1 MATEKDLI
9 ISDKKTV
16 ADQELEARTTEIAE
30 AAPFNI
36 DLYNAD
42 MGDED
47 GDTDIT
53 DDIETNF
60 TPVDTSGEEIHSD
73 NYYTEKFKNDLGF
86 GVGKDT
92 KMSTP
97 ILGLYDKL
105 NIFSKDYKGKYAPE
119 ELKGQFRLRNAL
131 GDLARIVDRTAIS
144 GVTGINNTLNDMVR
158 MDMPGFM
165 AEMLTGDVVG
175 ANVLAMKAIKAG
187 IDKKSLPEFFK
198 KLGDINNR
206 MSMADAMGTGL
217 ISKNIFQDIADNKD
231 PFQVK
236 DDPDFEPMSGQDR
249 LAGENWGL
257 LGGKG
262 ASFDELVGGFPVID
276 TGRPLADMGSTFA
289 GEVAPFFLTF
299 AAAKALTPGLPD
311 EYVYA
316 ANVFNKAKAASPQ
329 FAKAISWM
337 KVNMPR
343 VSKVSKFIAKNSVEG
358 ARNSL
363 IAETILGDPYQP
375 SLMDNLLPEGIN
387 NNARLNDSFVEA
399 KIKSL
404 FVNEIINGIPMG
416 VAFGAGG
423 KALNLTRK
431 FGQGGFKGAFPG
443 QFPTKNTQLDLLDK
457 SIGTKTAEDYG
468 YQIAENYLR
477 SIVDAAEAR
486 VIKPMVNY
494 LSKWKIFEAAI
505 DNADN
510 LKKEYDAIE
519 YYKKIRAKLD
529 ADEKTKGNQEN
540 TIEAETIEEQ
550 QTPQPKRA
558 LDGKVRQPIRI
569 GEVDEDAPGKDL
581 LTYYKNRGDIESP
594 RWETGYTEQKQ
605 VDLEAEVK
613 KSQNIVKKAA
623 KELGKATE
631 EFVAEQKI
639 QSQIRPDSDRGFSNE
654 LGTSVGLA
662 APTAGEVAKVKV
674 SDLTV
679 RPDVFQVKSEGKYNK
694 KGVSGSL
701 KEASSFDPNLADLL
715 TVWRDTTGEIGDVG
729 KVYIVDGHNRLDLA
743 QRSGV
748 GEVDVRFVDVATVE
762 EAQTISAL
770 KNIAQGTSIKGSM
783 TAMDVALFMQNS
795 GETLESLAQ
804 KGITLTNTLMIEGT
818 QLSRLPR
825 NILDKVA
832 TKEIPYNKA
841 LALGSVEGASVES
854 INFVYS
860 KFVKN
865 PKYSADRI
873 RQIMLA
879 STRAVETVTEGTL
892 PGLEQWSKEN
902 NLPEIS
908 AIAEAFLK
916 TLRTEISGLR
926 AITQKNKKEAIE
938 KVKGNKIAYDDSVDK
953 RLEAER
959 QVERF
964 EGLAYTV
971 SDTNRL
977 INELASQ
984 MKANKISVNQ
994 IIKNNFETIKSAM
1007 AGDDAPLTKIESEPA
1022 RVQKEV
1028 DAKLN
1033 EKANDLL
1040 RNEKPEPINR
1050 EEVQKVVNKEK
1061 EELLQGY
1068 TEQEIF
1074 DIEDELV
1081 ANNGSLNK
1089 NHSKIGETL
1098 KSTVTN
1104 ANKKKLPISTRGGFK
1119 FKTLGDVSRVTFADM
1134 WKILKVRHP
1143 MTLRFDNEKWAGT
1156 AKPRYGKYQ
1165 IEFANDIDKAIYITG
1180 NRWNKKPSAKDG
1192 EFRAF
1197 LEEVGIPSN
1206 RQYES
1211 FIKMK
1216 NQLKELAAQDP
1227 EDGVLILE
1235 NSRAYEYSIEAP
1247 IATRGGKSLG
1257 NGRFTIIGNYTDER
1271 GWVRKDPRYTP
1282 DMFDKDLK
1290 KGDFELDD
1298 LREIENE
1305 NVKKA
1310 NEKLQAK
1317 YNKEYKDS
1325 TNPKNFDPLDPKNN
1339 EQMEFALEDDIYTNM
1354 GNDHVNADVNLTEQQ
1369 AQELVDIA
1377 RKIAGANVQNL
1388 RLVDAIEPKI
1398 SAKAAADYGLPPSAI
1413 GRTGR
1418 AKGLFRFGSTPAKDL
1433 IVLAMT
1439 YKSHFINFGSMMQ
1452 TLRHESFHR
1461 IQDRYL
1467 TLKEQKLLDSP
1478 AVDRQLR
1485 EIVASF
1491 YPKHQKYLYGAKRMS
1506 EREVQAFAFSVFDE
1520 LDFAKEPTWLQ
1531 PFKKLQEIAE
1541 KINNKLSGY
1550 GFKTY
1555 KDIFRDAQAG
1565 RLAERTPRPFR
1576 YAKNIPGNTAPEP
1589 ASFAL
1594 NPDEF
1599 TENLETIKVAIR
1611 DGDMT
1616 IEEAMDGLYRRL
1628 INRKLNPDGKRYI
1641 PTSEADLIAT
1651 NKAFETSLFE
1661 LLGTR
1666 EDATKVP
1673 SFTMENMKR
1682 LGLQLITESNF
1693 RTDEILALHKKAMRG
1708 DKNALQK
1715 QVAQAA
1721 IILQRDVQIQ
1731 QMKEVALDIKL
1742 NPNDSTSKSLLISL
1756 WEDAMK
1762 VSVAIAEVNR
1772 PSAQNLRMQQ
1782 MDFLGG
1788 QEMFIPPY
1796 QHIEMD
1802 VSSTKVGTTALEEGV
1817 EKAGLVQDKGLG
1829 EGTYFKSMDGGEV
1842 REKSTYVDGMTN
1854 ADIMILD
1861 LTSQNKTLSKLLQE
1875 LNIDGVGA
1883 VLGGK
1888 LTPEQKGALAEYL
1901 ASKKYQGIR
1910 VDGREI
1916 GQPGDIIY
1924 VPDSNQAN
1932 KIINS
1937 KAQIQEGSDPADIP
1951 EQQSIPGVFKRAVL
1965 EQENIFE
1972 KVMSKKDYESV
1983 MNNKPTK
1990 RAREIMEVIAESLYL
2005 YKDRTKSMNNFM
2017 TNFAKGLDNV
2027 GKGQLTQ
2034 EKIAQIARNG
2044 IFLNSATLGKVLGG
2058 SLFRAFTLPYSQFMG
2073 AGKTKRKALAAG
2085 DIDGARMAR
2094 IRQQLNL
2101 TMYLRY
2107 FVHAAHAF
2115 RLALSAVKHDEVFG
2129 NINRGYFEADG
2140 YRKSKNPNKQ
2150 PKIRR
2155 FDDYVQEE
2163 IDDEARR
2170 MLSGGK
2176 SVAKHLTNPETNPV
2190 ILATHYLTKGIKT
2203 TFGSGASRVMSGLDT
2218 LVGMTVAPSYEYARL
2233 MEQELFQKMAQ
2244 GFDMHDPRIFNEAHK
2259 KAEAALNRAL
2269 ADVEMPDGSVIKGG
2283 FMDSVHARQ
2292 AVDYVNFTDSIEV
2305 DRNER
2310 TVEYGIRRAQE
2321 KGLTQPEDILEFA
2334 EQYRNDEDLN
2344 NLEYFT
2350 KASEPTNDQFRM
2362 LGLSKNETGLD
2373 GLGQEILN
2381 YPSKRIHKATRAVP
2395 LLGVVFPTNRTP
2407 LNLVKSALRH
2417 LPLPTNRL
2425 VDSYWRDI
2433 TSEDLFQRE
2442 RAIGEIATSQHLFAL
2457 GIGAVATG
2465 LVEFSG
2471 PTSTDF
2477 NRDKLNRY
2485 KHRPPNAVRFRTPGS
2500 NEWSDWY
2507 SMDMFDT
2514 ASFIFGS
2521 IGGYVDAI
2529 KRMPRDS
2536 QFEIPFT
2543 ENEEIDYSEQAQDAY
2558 IIANAHTLRRF
2569 DTWTAAKAIGDTV
2582 KENTVGYFRKSVMAN
2597 VGNFYDLIQELLSTE
2612 ESGNQY
2618 IHTGKRNMLETTI
2631 ARYMKMPLALLR
2643 QTRIGFDN
2651 KRYLINESVN
2661 AKTGER
2667 TWYATARDLAF
2678 ELLMEMP
2685 GLQNVVGTPEI
2696 DPIFGQPVE
2705 YDYAFGGNEIKNPLL
2720 RSLVMNIH
2728 PLAMF
2733 RPTKERNGIIYK
2745 ELSRLHGYGAYPRFS
2760 TRTSLGIKGY
2770 VMSNQEFMEFRELMT
2785 TLKDP
2790 NGTGLTFAQ
2799 DLERLLNSDAYK
2811 ELPDYD
2817 PEFDVTGQ
2825 PRNIVSKRAMLT
2837 KLYAIEQLAKKYRD
2851 AARRQFIRTK
2861 PYLQHLQNENKILNK
2876 EIAQTTNDFPNQVEA
2891 WRSIVNSDV
2900 RTG

>member
-9 ISDKKTV
+9 ISDKETKT
-16 ADQELEARTTEIAE
+16 DEALKARDTKIAE
-30 AAPFNI
+30 AKPFNE
-36 DLYNAD
+36 DLYEAD
-42 MGDED
+42 MEWIESGQTFDEANTPEFVPED
-47 GDTDIT
+47 GTQ
-53 DDIETNF
+53 
-60 TPVDTSGEEIHSD
+60 EEIHSD

-86 GVGKDT
+86 GIGKDT

-175 ANVLAMKAIKAG
+175 ANMLAIKAIKAG

-206 MSMADAMGTGL
+206 MSLADAMGTGL
-217 ISKNIFQDIADNKD
+217 VSKNIFQDIAENKD
-231 PFQVK
+231 PFQVR

-276 TGRPLADMGSTFA
+276 TGRPLADMGSTFF
-289 GEVAPFFLTF
+289 GEAAPFFLTF

-316 ANVFNKAKAASPQ
+316 ASVFKKAKAASPQ
-329 FAKAISWM
+329 LAKAISWM

-343 VSKVSKFIAKNSVEG
+343 VSKVSKFVAKNSVEG
-358 ARNSL
+358 ARNSA

-443 QFPTKNTQLDLLDK
+443 QFPTKSTQLDLLDK
-457 SIGTKTAEDYG
+457 SIGSKTAEDYG
-468 YQIAENYLR
+468 YQVAENYLR
-477 SIVDAAEAR
+477 SIVDSAEAR

-529 ADEKTKGNQEN
+529 ADAKTKGNQEN
-540 TIEAETIEEQ
+540 TIEAETVEEQ

-581 LTYYKNRGDIESP
+581 LAYYKKQGDIKSP
-594 RWETGYTEQKQ
+594 QWETGYTEQKQ

-623 KELGKATE
+623 KELGEATV
-631 EFVAEQKI
+631 EFEKEQKI

-679 RPDVFQVKSEGKYNK
+679 RPDVFQVKSEGKFNK

-701 KEASSFDPNLADLL
+701 KESSTFDPNLADLL

-748 GEVDVRFVDVATVE
+748 GEVDVRFVDVATVQ

-770 KNIAQGTSIKGSM
+770 KNIAQGTSVKGSM

-841 LALGSVEGASVES
+841 LALGSVEGASAES

-1033 EKANDLL
+1033 EKANALL
-1040 RNEKPEPINR
+1040 RNEKPEPISR
-1050 EEVQKVVNKEK
+1050 EEVQKVVNQEK
-1061 EELLQGY
+1061 KELLQGY
-1068 TEQEIF
+1068 TEKEIF
-1074 DIEDELV
+1074 EIEDELV
-1081 ANNGSLNK
+1081 GNNGSLNK

-1098 KSTVTN
+1098 DTSVTSTKRKTF
-1104 ANKKKLPISTRGGFK
+1104 PYITEGGFK
-1119 FKTLGDVSRVTFADM
+1119 FNSASELNNADFGLLYPVLM
-1134 WKILKVRHP
+1134 RKYPKLDFSS
-1143 MTLRFDNEKWAGT
+1143 TKWAGT
-1156 AKPRYGKYQ
+1156 AKPRYGQYT
-1165 IEFANDIDKAIYITG
+1165 IAFANDIDKAIYITG
-1180 NRWNKKPSAKDG
+1180 NRWGKKSKKDAEFTAFLDEIGISSGARHKAYMLMKNELKGLANAAQYADG
-1192 EFRAF
+1192 ELTLRNTMAYV
-1197 LEEVGIPSN
+1197 EI
-1206 RQYES
+1206 
-1211 FIKMK
+1211 MK
-1216 NQLKELAAQDP
+1216 EPLVKKGSVNP
-1227 EDGVLILE
+1227 DGTVNIR
-1235 NSRAYEYSIEAP
+1235 N
-1247 IATRGGKSLG
+1247 
-1257 NGRFTIIGNYTDER
+1257 NYVD
-1271 GWVRKDPRYTP
+1271 GDGYVQKDPRA
-1282 DMFDKDLK
+1282 DDA
-1290 KGDFELDD
+1290 DFELDD
-1298 LREIENE
+1298 LGKIENE
-1305 NVKKA
+1305 NVRKA

-1325 TNPKNFDPLDPKNN
+1325 TNPKNYDPLDPKNN
-1339 EQMEFALEDDIYTNM
+1339 EQLEFALEDDIYTNM

-1398 SAKAAADYGLPPSAI
+1398 TAKAAADYGLPPSAI
-1413 GRTGR
+1413 GKTGR
-1418 AKGLFRFGSTPAKDL
+1418 AKGVFRFGSTPAKDL
-1433 IVLAMT
+1433 IILAMT

-1491 YPKHQKYLYGAKRMS
+1491 YPRHQKYLFGAKRMS

-1531 PFKKLQEIAE
+1531 PFRKLQEIAE

-1576 YAKNIPGNTAPEP
+1576 FAKNIPGNTAPEP

-1628 INRKLNPDGKRYI
+1628 INRKLNPDGKKYI

-1693 RTDEILALHKKAMRG
+1693 RTDEILALHQKAMRG

-1721 IILQRDVQIQ
+1721 ILLQRDVQIQ

-1742 NPNDSTSKSLLISL
+1742 NPADNTSKSLLISL

-1796 QHIEMD
+1796 QHIEVD
-1802 VSSTKVGTTALEEGV
+1802 VSTTKVGTTALEEGV

-1842 REKSTYVDGMTN
+1842 REKSTYVDGIVN

-1861 LTSQNKTLSKLLQE
+1861 LTSQNKTLSKLLKE

-1910 VDGREI
+1910 MDGTEI

-1972 KVMSKKDYESV
+1972 KVMNKKDYESV
-1983 MNNKPTK
+1983 MNNQPTK
-1990 RAREIMEVIAESLYL
+1990 KAREIMEIIAESLYL

-2027 GKGQLTQ
+2027 GRGQLTQ

-2058 SLFRAFTLPYSQFMG
+2058 SLFRAATLPYSQFMG

-2085 DIDGARMAR
+2085 DMDGARMAR

-2101 TMYLRY
+2101 TMYIRY
-2107 FVHAAHAF
+2107 FVHSAHAF

-2140 YRKSKNPNKQ
+2140 YRKSQKTKKQ

-2170 MLSGGK
+2170 MLGGGK
-2176 SVAKHLTNPETNPV
+2176 GVAKHLTNPETNPV

-2334 EQYRNDEDLN
+2334 EQYRNDPDKN

-2350 KASEPTNDQFRM
+2350 KASEPTNDQFR
-2362 LGLSKNETGLD
+2362 LFGKGLSSTETGFD
-2373 GLGQEILN
+2373 ELGQNILN

-2465 LVEFSG
+2465 VVEFSG
-2471 PTSTDF
+2471 PQSTDF

-2485 KHRPPNAVRFRTPGS
+2485 MHRPPNAIRFRTPGS

-2536 QFEIPFT
+2536 QFEIPYT
-2543 ENEEIDYSEQAQDAY
+2543 ENEEIVYSEKVQDAY

-2612 ESGNQY
+2612 QSGNQY

-2661 AKTGER
+2661 ATTGER
-2667 TWYATARDLAF
+2667 TWYATARDLAW
-2678 ELLMEMP
+2678 ELLSEIP
-2685 GLQNVVGTPEI
+2685 GLQNLVGVPEL
-2696 DPIFGQPVE
+2696 DPIYGQPVE
-2705 YDYAFGGNEIKNPLL
+2705 YDYAFGADSIKNPLL
-2720 RSLVMNIH
+2720 RALVMNIH

-2733 RPTKERNGIIYK
+2733 RPTKERNGIVYK
-2745 ELSRLHGYGAYPRFS
+2745 ELSRLHGFGAYPRFS
-2760 TRTSLGIKGY
+2760 TRTSLNIKGY

-2785 TLKDP
+2785 TIKDP
-2790 NGTGLTFAQ
+2790 LGTGLTFAQ
-2799 DLERLLNSDAYK
+2799 DLERLINSDYYK
-2811 ELPDYD
+2811 QLPDYD
-2817 PEFDVTGQ
+2817 PAYDVTGN
-2825 PRNIVSKRAMLT
+2825 PRNIVSKRATLT
-2837 KLYAIEQLAKKYRD
+2837 KLYVIEQLAKKYRD
-2851 AARRQFIRTK
+2851 AARRYFINTK
-2861 PYLQHLQNENKILNK
+2861 PYLRHLQNENKILNK
-2876 EIAQTTNDFPNQVEA
+2876 NISQTTNDFPNQVEA

>member
-9 ISDKKTV
+9 ISDKETNVDK
-16 ADQELEARTTEIAE
+16 ALEARTTEIAE
-30 AAPFNI
+30 AKPFNL
-36 DLYNAD
+36 DLYNAT
-42 MGDED
+42 MGGED
-47 GDTDIT
+47 DVTDIE
-53 DDIETNF
+53 DDIETDF
-60 TPVDTSGEEIHSD
+60 KPVDTSGEEIHSD

-206 MSMADAMGTGL
+206 MSVADAMGTGL

-231 PFQVK
+231 PFQIK

-276 TGRPLADMGSTFA
+276 TGRPLADMGSTFF

-316 ANVFNKAKAASPQ
+316 ANVFKKAKTASPQ

-343 VSKVSKFIAKNSVEG
+343 VSKVSKFVAKNSVEG

-457 SIGTKTAEDYG
+457 SIGSKTAEDYG

-477 SIVDAAEAR
+477 SIVDSAEAR
-486 VIKPMVNY
+486 LIKPMVNY

-581 LTYYKNRGDIESP
+581 LGYYKKEGEIKDP
-594 RWETGYTEQKQ
+594 QWETGYTEQKQ
-605 VDLEAEVK
+605 VDLETEVK

-623 KELGKATE
+623 KELGDATV
-631 EFVAEQKI
+631 EFEKEQKI

-679 RPDVFQVKSEGKYNK
+679 RPDVFQVKSEGKFNK

-701 KEASSFDPNLADLL
+701 KEASTFDPNLADLL

-743 QRSGV
+743 QRSGI
-748 GEVDVRFVDVATVE
+748 GEVDVRFVDVATVK

-977 INELASQ
+977 INELANQ

-1040 RNEKPEPINR
+1040 RNEKPEPIKR

-1068 TEQEIF
+1068 SEQQIF
-1074 DIEDELV
+1074 DMEDELV
-1081 ANNGSLNK
+1081 GNNGSLNK

-1098 KSTVTN
+1098 DTSVTSTKRKTF
-1104 ANKKKLPISTRGGFK
+1104 PYITEGGFK
-1119 FKTLGDVSRVTFADM
+1119 FNSAGELNNADFGLLYP
-1134 WKILKVRHP
+1134 ILMRKYP
-1143 MTLRFDNEKWAGT
+1143 KLDFSSTKWAGT
-1156 AKPRYGKYQ
+1156 AKPRYGKYT
-1165 IEFANDIDKAIYITG
+1165 IAFANDIDRAIYITG
-1180 NRWNKKPSAKDG
+1180 NRYGKKSKKDAEFTAFLDEIGISSGARHKAYMLMKNELKGLANAAQYADG
-1192 EFRAF
+1192 ELTLRNTMAYV
-1197 LEEVGIPSN
+1197 EI
-1206 RQYES
+1206 
-1211 FIKMK
+1211 
-1216 NQLKELAAQDP
+1216 LKEPLVKKGSVNP
-1227 EDGVLILE
+1227 DGTVNIR
-1235 NSRAYEYSIEAP
+1235 N
-1247 IATRGGKSLG
+1247 
-1257 NGRFTIIGNYTDER
+1257 NYVDGDGYVQR
-1271 GWVRKDPRYTP
+1271 DPRA
-1282 DMFDKDLK
+1282 DDA
-1290 KGDFELDD
+1290 DFELDD
-1298 LREIENE
+1298 LGKIENE

-1339 EQMEFALEDDIYTNM
+1339 EQLEFALEDDIYTNM

-1398 SAKAAADYGLPPSAI
+1398 TAKAAADYGLPPSAI

-1418 AKGLFRFGSTPAKDL
+1418 AKGVFRFGSTPAKDL
-1433 IVLAMT
+1433 IILAMT

-1491 YPKHQKYLYGAKRMS
+1491 YPKHQKYLFGAKRMS

-1531 PFKKLQEIAE
+1531 PFRKIKEIAE

-1641 PTSEADLIAT
+1641 PTSETDLIAT

-1693 RTDEILALHKKAMRG
+1693 RTDEILALHQKAMRG

-1796 QHIEMD
+1796 QHIEID
-1802 VSSTKVGTTALEEGV
+1802 VSSTKIGATALEEGV

-1875 LNIDGVGA
+1875 LNIDNVGA

-1910 VDGREI
+1910 VDGTEI

-1937 KAQIQEGSDPADIP
+1937 KAQIQEGSDPADMP

-1972 KVMSKKDYESV
+1972 KVMNKKDYESV

-1990 RAREIMEVIAESLYL
+1990 RAREIMEIIAESLYL

-2058 SLFRAFTLPYSQFMG
+2058 SLFRAATLPYSQFMG

-2085 DIDGARMAR
+2085 DMDGARMAR
-2094 IRQQLNL
+2094 MRQQLNM

-2140 YRKSKNPNKQ
+2140 YRKSKNPSKQ

-2176 SVAKHLTNPETNPV
+2176 GVAKHLTNPETNPV

-2259 KAEAALNRAL
+2259 KAEAALNRSL

-2362 LGLSKNETGLD
+2362 LGFSKNENAFD
-2373 GLGQEILN
+2373 GLGQQILN

-2465 LVEFSG
+2465 VVEFSG
-2471 PTSTDF
+2471 PQSTDP
-2477 NRDKLNRY
+2477 NRDRLNRY

-2500 NEWSDWY
+2500 NEWSAWY
-2507 SMDMFDT
+2507 SLDMFDT

-2536 QFEIPFT
+2536 QFEIPYT
-2543 ENEEIDYSEQAQDAY
+2543 ENEEIDYSDKAQEAY
-2558 IIANAHTLRRF
+2558 IIANAHTLKRF

-2618 IHTGKRNMLETTI
+2618 VHTGKRNMLETTI

-2661 AKTGER
+2661 ATTGER
-2667 TWYATARDLAF
+2667 TWYATAADLAR
-2678 ELLMEMP
+2678 ELFSEIP
-2685 GLQNVVGTPEI
+2685 GLQNVLGTPEL

-2760 TRTSLGIKGY
+2760 TRTSLNIKGY
-2770 VMSNQEFMEFRELMT
+2770 VMSNQEFMEFRRIMT

-2817 PEFDVTGQ
+2817 PEFDATGQ

-2851 AARRQFIRTK
+2851 AARRYFIETK

-2876 EIAQTTNDFPNQVEA
+2876 EVAQTTNDFPNQVEA

>member
-9 ISDKKTV
+9 ISDKEVK
-16 ADQELEARTTEIAE
+16 ADQALEARDTKIAE
-30 AAPFNI
+30 AAPFNL
-36 DLYNAD
+36 DLYNAT
-42 MGDED
+42 MGGED
-47 GDTDIT
+47 DVTDIE
-53 DDIETNF
+53 DDIQTEGF

-86 GVGKDT
+86 GVGRDT

-119 ELKGQFRLRNAL
+119 ELRGQFRLRNAL

-144 GVTGINNTLNDMVR
+144 GVSGINNTLNDMVR

-175 ANVLAMKAIKAG
+175 ANALAIKAIKAG

-236 DDPDFEPMSGQDR
+236 DDPNFEPMSGQDR

-262 ASFDELVGGFPVID
+262 ASFDALVGGYPVID
-276 TGRPLADMGSTFA
+276 TGRPLADMGSTFF
-289 GEVAPFFLTF
+289 GEAAPFFLTF

-316 ANVFNKAKAASPQ
+316 ANVFKKAKTASPQ

-343 VSKVSKFIAKNSVEG
+343 VSKVSKFVAKNAVEG

-468 YQIAENYLR
+468 YQVAENYLR
-477 SIVDAAEAR
+477 SIVDSAEAR
-486 VIKPMVNY
+486 IIKPMVNY

-558 LDGKVRQPIRI
+558 LDGKIRQPIRI

-581 LTYYKNRGDIESP
+581 LGYYKKEGDIKDP
-594 RWETGYTEQKQ
+594 QWETGYTEQKQ
-605 VDLEAEVK
+605 VDLETEVK

-623 KELGKATE
+623 KELGEATVE
-631 EFVAEQKI
+631 LEKEQKI

-662 APTAGEVAKVKV
+662 APTAGEIAKVKV

-679 RPDVFQVKSEGKYNK
+679 RPDVFQVKSEGKFNK

-701 KEASSFDPNLADLL
+701 KEASTFDPNLADLL

-743 QRSGV
+743 QKSGI
-748 GEVDVRFVDVATVE
+748 GEVDVRFVDVATVR

-825 NILDKVA
+825 NLLDKVA

-860 KFVKN
+860 KFAKN
-865 PKYSADRI
+865 PKFSADRI

-902 NLPEIS
+902 NLPQIS
-908 AIAEAFLK
+908 AIAETFLK

-926 AITQKNKKEAIE
+926 AVTQKNKKAAIE
-938 KVKGNKIAYDDSVDK
+938 KVEGNKISYDDSVDR

-964 EGLAYTV
+964 EGLAYSV

-977 INELASQ
+977 INELALS
-984 MKANKISVNQ
+984 MKTGPISATQ
-994 IIKNNFETIKSAM
+994 IVKDNFELIKTTM

-1022 RVQKEV
+1022 RVQKEI
-1028 DAKLN
+1028 DTKLN

-1040 RNEKPEPINR
+1040 RNEKPEPIKR

-1061 EELLQGY
+1061 DELLQGY

-1074 DIEDELV
+1074 DLEDELV

-1089 NHSKIGETL
+1089 NHSKIG
-1098 KSTVTN
+1098 
-1104 ANKKKLPISTRGGFK
+1104 
-1119 FKTLGDVSRVTFADM
+1119 KTLDAKVTSTKRKTFPYITEGGYKFNSASELNDADFGLLYP
-1134 WKILKVRHP
+1134 ILMRKYP
-1143 MTLRFDNEKWAGT
+1143 KLDFSSTKWAGT
-1156 AKPRYGKYQ
+1156 AKPRYGQYT
-1165 IEFANDIDKAIYITG
+1165 IAFANDIDRAIYITG
-1180 NRWNKKPSAKDG
+1180 NRWGKKSKKDAEFNAFLDEIGISSGARHKAYMAMKNELKSLSAAAEFADGELTLRNSMAYTEIMREPLVKKGSVDKDG
-1192 EFRAF
+1192 KVNIRNNY
-1197 LEEVGIPSN
+1197 V
-1206 RQYES
+1206 
-1211 FIKMK
+1211 
-1216 NQLKELAAQDP
+1216 
-1227 EDGVLILE
+1227 DGDGYVQ
-1235 NSRAYEYSIEAP
+1235 R
-1247 IATRGGKSLG
+1247 
-1257 NGRFTIIGNYTDER
+1257 
-1271 GWVRKDPRYTP
+1271 DPRA
-1282 DMFDKDLK
+1282 DD
-1290 KGDFELDD
+1290 GDFELDN

-1305 NVKKA
+1305 NVRKA

-1317 YNKEYKDS
+1317 YNKEYKES

-1339 EQMEFALEDDIYTNM
+1339 EQLEFALEDDIYTNM
-1354 GNDHVNADVNLTEQQ
+1354 GNDHVYSDVNLTEQQ

-1377 RKIAGANVQNL
+1377 RRIAGANVQNL

-1398 SAKAAADYGLPPSAI
+1398 SAKAASAYGLPPSAI
-1413 GRTGR
+1413 GKTGR
-1418 AKGLFRFGSTPAKDL
+1418 AKGLFRFGSTPQKDL

-1565 RLAERTPRPFR
+1565 RLAERTPRSERF
-1576 YAKNIPGNTAPEP
+1576 AQKIPGNTAPEP

-1628 INRKLNPDGKRYI
+1628 INRKLNPDGKKYI

-1796 QHIEMD
+1796 QHIEVD
-1802 VSSTKVGTTALEEGV
+1802 VATTKTGTTALEKGV
-1817 EKAGLVQDKGLG
+1817 EEAGLVQDKGLG
-1829 EGTYFKSMDGGEV
+1829 KGTYFKSMDGGEV
-1842 REKSTYVDGMTN
+1842 REKSTYVDGVVN

-1861 LTSQNKTLSKLLQE
+1861 LTSQNKSLSKLLQE
-1875 LNIDGVGA
+1875 LNIENVGA
-1883 VLGGK
+1883 VLNGK

-1910 VDGREI
+1910 VDGTEF

-1924 VPDSNQAN
+1924 VPDNNQAN

-1937 KAQIQEGSDPADIP
+1937 KAQIQEGSDPADMP
-1951 EQQSIPGVFKRAVL
+1951 EQQSIPGVFKKAVL

-1972 KVMSKKDYESV
+1972 NLMSKKDYESV

-1990 RAREIMEVIAESLYL
+1990 RAREIMEIIAESLYL

-2058 SLFRAFTLPYSQFMG
+2058 SLFRAVTLPYSQFMG

-2085 DIDGARMAR
+2085 DMDGARMAKM
-2094 IRQQLNL
+2094 RQQLNM

-2176 SVAKHLTNPETNPV
+2176 GVAKHLTNPETNPV
-2190 ILATHYLTKGIKT
+2190 ILATHYLTKGVKT

-2259 KAEAALNRAL
+2259 KAEAALNRSL

-2350 KASEPTNDQFRM
+2350 KASEPTNDQFRGFGK
-2362 LGLSKNETGLD
+2362 GLSSTETGFD
-2373 GLGQEILN
+2373 ELGQRILN

-2471 PTSTDF
+2471 PQSTNPNKD
-2477 NRDKLNRY
+2477 RLNRY
-2485 KHRPPNAVRFRTPGS
+2485 MHRPPNAIRFRTPGS

-2507 SMDMFDT
+2507 SLDMFDT

-2529 KRMPRDS
+2529 KRMPRDD
-2536 QFEIPFT
+2536 QFEIPYT
-2543 ENEEIDYSEQAQDAY
+2543 ENDEISYSDKAQEAY

-2569 DTWTAAKAIGDTV
+2569 DGYTAAKAIGDTV

-2597 VGNFYDLIQELLSTE
+2597 IGNFYDLITELMQTE

-2661 AKTGER
+2661 ATTGER
-2667 TWYATARDLAF
+2667 TWYATASDLAM
-2678 ELLMEMP
+2678 ELLSEIP
-2685 GLQNVVGTPEI
+2685 GLQNLFGTPEL
-2696 DPIFGQPVE
+2696 DPIYGQPVE
-2705 YDYAFGGNEIKNPLL
+2705 YDYAYGAENIKNPLL

-2733 RPTKERNGIIYK
+2733 RPTKERNGTVYK
-2745 ELSRLHGYGAYPRFS
+2745 ELSRLHGFGAYPRFS

-2790 NGTGLTFAQ
+2790 NGSGLTFAQ
-2799 DLERLLNSDAYK
+2799 DLERLINSDAYK

-2817 PEFDVTGQ
+2817 PEFDATGL

-2837 KLYAIEQLAKKYRD
+2837 KLYAIDQLAKKYRD
-2851 AARRQFIRTK
+2851 AARRYFINTR
-2861 PYLQHLQNENKILNK
+2861 PYLQHLQNENRILNK
-2876 EIAQTTNDFPNQVEA
+2876 EVAQTTNDFPNQVEA
-2891 WRSIVNSDV
+2891 WRSIVNTDV